1 MINII
6 SNTLSGGNDMYY
18 GYMSTD
24 DMNVNINSIE
34 DYNLYKEKIKITS
47 GREPSNDYEVIINEE
62 LKDTYKLNKE
72 IDNEKINDKKLVVV
86 GYYKSADNISKYFVN
101 SNTRKYKLIEDSKG
115 VIIYSKDKEKVINSY
130 RELGLKVLDV
140 YEVDKD
146 TYMKEIKDSVNASLI
161 VASIMLGISLIE
173 IILMV
178 RSSFLSRIKEI
189 GIYRAIGV
197 KKSDIYKMFTSES
210 IAITS
215 LASVPGVLFMS
226 YCLHVISGISF
237 VANNYVIN
245 FYVVILCIVI
255 MYLFNIII
263 GLIPVFNTMR
273 KTPSMILSSHQV
285 D

>member
-1 MINII
+1 M
-6 SNTLSGGNDMYY
+6 
-18 GYMSTD
+18 
-24 DMNVNINSIE
+24 
-34 DYNLYKEKIKITS
+34 
-47 GREPSNDYEVIINEE
+47 
-62 LKDTYKLNKE
+62 
-72 IDNEKINDKKLVVV
+72 
-86 GYYKSADNISKYFVN
+86 
-101 SNTRKYKLIEDSKG
+101 
-115 VIIYSKDKEKVINSY
+115 
-130 RELGLKVLDV
+130 DV

-255 MYLFNIII
+255 IYLFNIII